1 MIIELIGTWIVIGFF
16 SAIGWGTAQKT
27 VVEPYLNPAIEK
39 VIPPVTNSKA
49 TNSDNK

>member
-27 VVEPYLNPAIEK
+27 VVEPYLNP
-39 VIPPVTNSKA
+39 VIDQVMPA
-49 TNSDNK
+49 TKLNAHSEQK